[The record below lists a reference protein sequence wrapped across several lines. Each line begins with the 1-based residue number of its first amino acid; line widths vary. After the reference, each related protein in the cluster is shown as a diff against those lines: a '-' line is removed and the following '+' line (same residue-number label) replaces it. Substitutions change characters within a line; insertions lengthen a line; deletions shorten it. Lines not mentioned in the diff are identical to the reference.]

1 MLIQIQTEA
10 TLEDL
15 LCRTSNRII
24 KTHILSRLLSSN
36 ITSRPH
42 ANLSISSSKILTH
55 QLISS
60 KPSIVNRLH
69 LCMGNKPLSNM
80 VNSLPSNMVNNHH
93 QEEASNCRSIT
104 NRMPY
109 MATPLW
115 VKKTLT
121 DKHLPPPTISE
132 QEVRAPNSGE
142 KKLKTYDKINY

>member
-1 MLIQIQTEA
+1 MLIQIQIEA

-24 KTHILSRLLSSN
+24 KTHILSKLHSSN
-36 ITSRPH
+36 ITNQPH
-42 ANLSISSSKILTH
+42 ASLSINSSSKILTH

-60 KPSIVNRLH
+60 KPSMVNRLH
-69 LCMGNKPLSNM
+69 LCMVNKPLSNM

-142 KKLKTYDKINY
+142 KKLKT